1 MIQFHR
7 SDMAVVDG
15 KKCAMLNQASG
26 WIFYN
31 LWSQRGKWVSI
42 SELLT
47 NKAGDLV
54 PSEDP
59 PNLVQAHIF
68 KIRQALRKAE
78 IDLVI
83 ENQHQ
88 SFWAESKYR
97 LL

>member
-1 MIQFHR
+1 MIEFHR
-7 SDMAVVDG
+7 LDMAIVDG
-15 KKCAMLNQASG
+15 KKCAVLNQASG
-26 WIFYN
+26 WMFYN
-31 LWSQRGKWVSI
+31 LWSRRGEWVGI
-42 SELLT
+42 GELLT
-47 NKAGDLV
+47 NKAGDVV

-59 PNLVQAHIF
+59 NNLVQAHIF
-68 KIRQALRKAE
+68 KIRQALRNAK